1 MKAGHFH
8 IITIFHCHYQHS
20 TKGDSISMLLSLHS
34 PWLADE
40 LIGYLATP
48 HHTTPVLTKSPVR
61 AEGHVYTL
69 YMALYGYVHTVYFTM
84 SGYGTEEGP

>member
-1 MKAGHFH
+1 
-8 IITIFHCHYQHS
+8 
-20 TKGDSISMLLSLHS
+20 MLLSHVHS

-48 HHTTPVLTKSPVR
+48 HHTTPVLTKRPVLVR